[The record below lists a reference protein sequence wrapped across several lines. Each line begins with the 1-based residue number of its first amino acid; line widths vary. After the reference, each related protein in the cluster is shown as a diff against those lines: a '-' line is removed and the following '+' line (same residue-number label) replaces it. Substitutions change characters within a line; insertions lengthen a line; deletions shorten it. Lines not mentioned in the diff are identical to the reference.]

1 MSTSG
6 LSNSTTVTPSNGI
19 VGGYTGNNTSIL
31 RVMMAFSA
39 IAWYNCGELILLI
52 LIRFKKRKGLY
63 FWSLM
68 ITAWAIIIYQI
79 GVWGKMVN
87 ITRYSLITQ
96 TLDNIGWVFMVGG
109 NSFILY
115 SRLHLITLNHRMLRM
130 IFWAIIVNTIL
141 MYIPTTALDYGCNIH
156 NSGGWCRGYSIMERI
171 QMTMFSIQEF
181 TISGIYLMEA
191 WRYLKTAYVPDKR
204 SKRVIY
210 ELVCVNIVLI
220 ILDVA
225 LLSVEYVDLY
235 QIEVTLKGL
244 VYSVKAKLELG
255 VLSRL
260 VKIVTQGTGLQRT
273 TGGDTATW
281 ATFDK
286 TNDIDCLETIRT
298 ASHSGGKGGTGTYFL
313 SPVTS
318 ASTTPGRRRM
328 SSHVAPRPSIALPQP
343 QPPVPYSPEPVEEP
357 ETIDALSEPYS
368 MARVDSQS
376 SRSENCGVDLE
387 SALYSYM
394 VCDEPIT
401 DLDGR
406 TGVEYDEMA
415 LPDVIT
421 RPAAVAREPSRRS
434 SIADLY
440 PGRITGG

>member
-6 LSNSTTVTPSNGI
+6 LSNSTSVTPSNGI
-19 VGGYTGNNTSIL
+19 VGGYTGDNTSIL

-52 LIRFKKRKGLY
+52 MIRFKKRKGLY

-87 ITRYSLITQ
+87 ITNNSLITQ

-130 IFWAIIVNTIL
+130 VFWAIIVNTIL

-156 NSGGWCRGYSIMERI
+156 DSGGWCTGYSIMERI

-181 TISGIYLMEA
+181 TISGIYLVEA
-191 WRYLKTAYVPDKR
+191 WRYLKTAYVPDGR

-210 ELVCVNIVLI
+210 ELVCVNVILI
-220 ILDVA
+220 LLDVA

-260 VKIVTQGTGLQRT
+260 VKIVTKGTGLQRT
-273 TGGDTATW
+273 TGGGSVTW

-286 TNDIDCLETIRT
+286 NEVDCLETIRT
-298 ASHSGGKGGTGTYFL
+298 ASHGGGKGAPDWL

-318 ASTTPGRRRM
+318 ASTTPGHRRA
-328 SSHVAPRPSIALPQP
+328 SSHVAPRPSMTQP
-343 QPPVPYSPEPVEEP
+343 NVPYPGSESVDEHEEITDPPYEPFSIV
-357 ETIDALSEPYS
+357 
-368 MARVDSQS
+368 RVDSQS
-376 SRSENCGVDLE
+376 SRGGDFGIDLE
-387 SALYSYM
+387 SALNNYT
-394 VCDEPIT
+394 VCDSSVADMYPP
-401 DLDGR
+401 
-406 TGVEYDEMA
+406 TGSNYSSTA
-415 LPDVIT
+415 LPAVIT
-421 RPAAVAREPSRRS
+421 RPAAVAREPSRQS
-434 SIADLY
+434 SISNLY
-440 PGRITGG
+440 PGRITGD

>member
-1 MSTSG
+1 
-6 LSNSTTVTPSNGI
+6 
-19 VGGYTGNNTSIL
+19 
-31 RVMMAFSA
+31 MAFSA

-87 ITRYSLITQ
+87 ITRNSLITQ

-115 SRLHLITLNHRMLRM
+115 SRLHLITLNRQMLRLV
-130 IFWAIIVNTIL
+130 FWAIVINTIL

-181 TISGIYLMEA
+181 TISGIYLAEA
-191 WRYLKTAYVPDKR
+191 WRYLKTAYVPDGR

-210 ELVCVNIVLI
+210 ELVCVNVILI
-220 ILDVA
+220 LLDVA

-260 VKIVTQGTGLQRT
+260 VKIVTKGTGLRRT
-273 TGGDTATW
+273 TGATATW

-286 TNDIDCLETIRT
+286 NNEIDHLETIRT
-298 ASHSGGKGGTGTYFL
+298 GSHPGSYWL
-313 SPVTS
+313 SPVNS
-318 ASTTPGRRRM
+318 GTTNPDRRRA
-328 SSHVAPRPSIALPQP
+328 SIHVAPHVRPSMTQQSIRNPQ
-343 QPPVPYSPEPVEEP
+343 PEPVEEHEDP
-357 ETIDALSEPYS
+357 ITDPLYEPFS
-368 MARVDSQS
+368 LAPVDSLA
-376 SRSENCGVDLE
+376 SRSEDFGLDLE
-387 SALYSYM
+387 SALNDYSAS
-394 VCDEPIT
+394 PT
-401 DLDGR
+401 
-406 TGVEYDEMA
+406 TSPVE
-415 LPDVIT
+415 IT
-421 RPAAVAREPSRRS
+421 RPAAVARKEPSRQS
-434 SIADLY
+434 SITDLY
-440 PGRITGG
+440 PGKISGD